1 MGVLSNKDR
10 WAKLFA
16 GIDHKTMEFFKMYH
30 NENPTIYSAFV
41 EYALEA
47 AKKYK
52 QYSAKSIM
60 ERVRWEV
67 EIAGGKE
74 FKINNDF
81 TSLYARLFVYNYPG
95 LETFFEFRTLTGLR
109 RVA

>member
-16 GIDHKTMEFFKMYH
+16 GIDKRTMEWFRAYH
-30 NENPTIYSAFV
+30 DENPGIYAAFV
-41 EYALEA
+41 DYAFEA
-47 AKKYK
+47 SKKFK
-52 QYSAKSIM
+52 HYSAKTIM

-67 EIAGGKE
+67 EIGAGKE

-109 RVA
+109 RAA